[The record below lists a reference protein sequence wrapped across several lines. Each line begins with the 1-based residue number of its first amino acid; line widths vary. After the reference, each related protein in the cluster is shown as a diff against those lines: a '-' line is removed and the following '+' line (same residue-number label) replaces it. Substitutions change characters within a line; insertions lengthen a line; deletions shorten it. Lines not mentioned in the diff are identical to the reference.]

1 MTNTAITLSKTTLAV
16 LKNFASLNSNLL
28 VQEGNIIKTI
38 TPSMAGMAEVEVEET
53 FDVQF
58 GIWDLNKFLGVISLF
73 NNPSFEFNE
82 KYVQISGNNNA
93 VVNYYYSEPSL
104 LTTPTKEV
112 KMPDILVEAAIS
124 QEMLNEIIRT
134 SAGLQLPDISFQG
147 SDGEIY
153 VVVSDRNDPTSN
165 TSKIKLDGDTQ
176 GADFSFNFKIDN
188 IKLLPG
194 NYKISFAK
202 KVGRFENENIKLT
215 YWFAAQPDSYYN
227 G

>member
-93 VVNYYYSEPSL
+93 VVNYYANVLDL
-104 LTTPTKEV
+104 L
-112 KMPDILVEAAIS
+112 
-124 QEMLNEIIRT
+124 Q
-134 SAGLQLPDISFQG
+134 
-147 SDGEIY
+147 
-153 VVVSDRNDPTSN
+153 
-165 TSKIKLDGDTQ
+165 
-176 GADFSFNFKIDN
+176 
-188 IKLLPG
+188 
-194 NYKISFAK
+194 YK
-202 KVGRFENENIKLT
+202 
-215 YWFAAQPDSYYN
+215 
-227 G
+227 

>member
-28 VQEGNIIKTI
+28 VHEGNIIKTI

-112 KMPDILVEAAIS
+112 KMPDILVETAIS
-124 QEMLNEIIRT
+124 QEMFNEIIRT
-134 SAGLQLPDISFQG
+134 SAVLQLPDISFQG
-147 SDGEIY
+147 SDGEIF